1 MFLAYLLINLVN
13 CQFFLSHPITV
24 CKNKFNT
31 HFFLFLCSRFHNA
44 EITSRRILYYVRTY
58 LLLRRDVAN
67 ATSGRIFYC
76 MATGGNKVT
85 TEIPLIATRYLLIIK
100 ELSIS
105 VANVALSQ
113 RKYTHVIQL
122 NTDIV
127 QSANSSGSVS

>member
-1 MFLAYLLINLVN
+1 M
-13 CQFFLSHPITV
+13 SHPITV

-31 HFFLFLCSRFHNA
+31 QFFCFYAAVFIMLKLRPDVSYT
-44 EITSRRILYYVRTY
+44 TSRRILYYVRTY

-85 TEIPLIATRYLLIIK
+85 TEIPLIATRYSLTIK

-105 VANVALSQ
+105 VANVALS
-113 RKYTHVIQL
+113 
-122 NTDIV
+122 
-127 QSANSSGSVS
+127 